1 MTGSAFPMP
10 LPAGFLETARALIRA
25 DTSPGR
31 GTRAAASLLSPL
43 YEAAGLATR
52 PQEDEPG
59 EVNLLAGPGGSG
71 SDAADPSRVAAAG
84 GVLLVTHLDTV
95 PAGPAE
101 RWTETGGDPW
111 TLTAKDGTL
120 FGLGCA
126 DVKLDALCKIEAAR
140 RLRGKKLARPFWLLS
155 TCGEEIGLR
164 GARRFAGSTAFQ
176 ELRPRFVLC
185 GEPSELQLITAHKG
199 YAVVRCTVT
208 DSKARVVSSA
218 GPGVERLAFA
228 GKAAHS
234 STPHLGKN
242 AIRRALT
249 WARSSGTPLLSAA
262 GGTSANVV
270 PASCVL
276 EVPAPRD
283 SGEPAPD
290 EVRFLPAAAPRPNLW
305 RAVMTAGALE
315 DLWVGLLRELAPRED
330 ARFDPPGGVGGLNVL
345 ESEGEAAPGAVYGRA
360 AAHAT
365 LDARLLPEHD
375 PDALLRA
382 FEDKAQE
389 WVRDLG
395 GDELSLRVEVTRNAG
410 GMALDDGAELVA
422 SIGRALSRSGLDP
435 RPRAKPTSTE
445 AGVFARAGC
454 QAVVIG
460 PGRSTGNAHTPNE
473 RIEIAQLEK
482 AIEVYE
488 QILLEL
494 CS

>member
-1 MTGSAFPMP
+1 MP

-140 RLRGKKLARPFWLLS
+140 RLRGKKLARPFWLLG

-164 GARRFAGSTAFQ
+164 GARRFAASTAFQ
-176 ELRPRFVLC
+176 EIRPRFVLC

-208 DSKARVVSSA
+208 DAKARVVSSA
-218 GPGVERLAFA
+218 GPGVERLSFA

-234 STPHLGKN
+234 STPNLGSN
-242 AIRRALT
+242 AIRRALA
-249 WARSSGTPLLSAA
+249 WARSSGTPLLSAS
-262 GGTSANVV
+262 GGTSTNVV
-270 PASCVL
+270 PASCIL
-276 EVPAPRD
+276 EVPAPRE

-290 EVRFLPAAAPRPNLW
+290 EVRFLPATGPRPNLW
-305 RAVMTAGALE
+305 RAAVSAGALE
-315 DLWVGLLRELAPRED
+315 DLWLGLVGELEPRQD
-330 ARFDPPGGVGGLNVL
+330 SRFDPPGGVGGLNVF
-345 ESEGEAAPGAVYGRA
+345 ESEGDAVGSGVYGRA
-360 AAHAT
+360 VARAT
-365 LDARLLPEHD
+365 IDARLLPQHD
-375 PDALLRA
+375 PDELLGK
-382 FEDKAQE
+382 FEQKARE
-389 WVRDLG
+389 WVQGLG
-395 GDELSLRVEVTRNAG
+395 AGELSLSIEVTRNAG
-410 GMALDDGAELVA
+410 GMSLPDDAEL
-422 SIGRALSRSGLDP
+422 
-435 RPRAKPTSTE
+435 
-445 AGVFARAGC
+445 
-454 QAVVIG
+454 
-460 PGRSTGNAHTPNE
+460 
-473 RIEIAQLEK
+473 
-482 AIEVYE
+482 
-488 QILLEL
+488 
-494 CS
+494 

>member
-1 MTGSAFPMP
+1 MPFPP
-10 LPAGFLETARALIRA
+10 GFLETGRALIRA

-101 RWTETGGDPW
+101 RWTETGGHAW

-140 RLRGKKLARPFWLLS
+140 RLRGKKLARPFWLLG

-176 ELRPRFVLC
+176 EIRPRFVLC

-208 DSKARVVSSA
+208 DPKARVVSSA
-218 GPGVERLAFA
+218 GPGVERLSFA

-242 AIRRALT
+242 AIRRALA
-249 WARSSGTPLLSAA
+249 WARSSCTPL
-262 GGTSANVV
+262 
-270 PASCVL
+270 
-276 EVPAPRD
+276 
-283 SGEPAPD
+283 
-290 EVRFLPAAAPRPNLW
+290 
-305 RAVMTAGALE
+305 M
-315 DLWVGLLRELAPRED
+315 
-330 ARFDPPGGVGGLNVL
+330 
-345 ESEGEAAPGAVYGRA
+345 
-360 AAHAT
+360 
-365 LDARLLPEHD
+365 
-375 PDALLRA
+375 RA

-389 WVRDLG
+389 WVRGLG
-395 GDELSLRVEVTRNAG
+395 GGELSLRVEVTRNAG
-410 GMALDDGAELVA
+410 GMSLDDRAELVA
-422 SIGRALSRSGLDP
+422 SIGRVLSRSGLDP

>member
-1 MTGSAFPMP
+1 MP
-10 LPAGFLETARALIRA
+10 LPAGFLDTARALVRA

-31 GTRAAASLLSPL
+31 GTRAAATLLAPL
-43 YEAAGLATR
+43 YEAAGLTVHR
-52 PQEDEPG
+52 QEDEPG

-71 SDAADPSRVAAAG
+71 SEAADPSRVTSPG

-95 PAGPAE
+95 PAGPPE
-101 RWTETGGDPW
+101 RWTETSGDAW
-111 TLTAKDGTL
+111 ALTAKDGTL
-120 FGLGCA
+120 YGLGCA

-140 RLRGKKLARPFWLLS
+140 RLRGRKLARPFWLLG
-155 TCGEEIGLR
+155 TCGEEVGLR
-164 GARRFAGSTAFQ
+164 GARRFAGSALFQ
-176 ELRPRFVLC
+176 EIAPRFVLC
-185 GEPSELQLITAHKG
+185 GEPSELKLITAHKG

-208 DSKARVVSSA
+208 DAKARVVSSA
-218 GPGVERLAFA
+218 GPGVERLTFA

-242 AIRRALT
+242 AIRTALA
-249 WARSSGTPLLSAA
+249 WARSSGTPLVSAA

-283 SGEPAPD
+283 SGAPAPD
-290 EVRFLPAAAPRPNLW
+290 EVRFFPAAPPRPNLW

-315 DLWVGLLRELAPRED
+315 DLWLALLRDLPPRED
-330 ARFDPPGGVGGLNVL
+330 SRFDPPGAVGGLNVL
-345 ESEGEAAPGAVYGRA
+345 ESEGEAQGDAVYGRA

-375 PDALLRA
+375 PEALLRA
-382 FEDKAQE
+382 FQDKAQE
-389 WVRDLG
+389 WVQGLG
-395 GDELSLRVEVTRNAG
+395 GDELSLRIEVARNAG
-410 GMALDDGAELVA
+410 GMSLDADAELVA
-422 SIGRALSRSGLDP
+422 SLGRVLSRAGLDP
-435 RPRAKPTSTE
+435 KPHAKPTSTE
-445 AGVFARAGC
+445 AGVFARKGC

-460 PGRSTGNAHTPNE
+460 PGTSTGNAHTPNE
-473 RIEIAQLEK
+473 RIEMAQLER

-488 QILLEL
+488 RILVEL

>member
-1 MTGSAFPMP
+1 MTRSASPMS
-10 LPAGFLETARALIRA
+10 LPAGFFETARALIRA

-31 GTRAAASLLSPL
+31 GTRAAAGLLAPL
-43 YEAAGLATR
+43 YEAAGLPVR
-52 PQEDEPG
+52 RQEDEPG
-59 EVNLLAGPGGSG
+59 EINLLAGPGGAG
-71 SDAADPSRVAAAG
+71 RGAADASPVPAAG
-84 GVLLVTHLDTV
+84 GALLVTHLDTV
-95 PAGPAE
+95 PAGPPD

-111 TLTAKDGTL
+111 ALTARDGTL

-140 RLRGKKLARPFWLLS
+140 RLRGRKLARPFWLLG
-155 TCGEEIGLR
+155 TCGEEVGLR
-164 GARRFAGSTAFQ
+164 GARRFAASALFQ
-176 ELRPRFVLC
+176 EIQPRFVLC
-185 GEPSELQLITAHKG
+185 GEPSELKLITAHKG

-208 DSKARVVSSA
+208 DSKARVVVSA

-242 AIRRALT
+242 AIRGALA
-249 WARSSGTPLLSAA
+249 WARSAGTPLLSAA

-283 SGEPAPD
+283 SGDPAPD
-290 EVRFLPAAAPRPNLW
+290 EVRFLPAAPPRPNLW
-305 RAVMTAGALE
+305 RAVVTAGALE
-315 DLWVGLLRELAPRED
+315 DLWLGLLRDLPPRED
-330 ARFDPPGGVGGLNVL
+330 PRFDPPGAVGGLNVL
-345 ESEGEAAPGAVYGRA
+345 ESEGEAAAGEVYGRA

-382 FEDKAQE
+382 FEEKAQE
-389 WVRDLG
+389 WVRGLG
-395 GDELSLRVEVTRNAG
+395 GGELSLRVEVTRNAG
-410 GMALDDGAELVA
+410 GMSLDGGAELVA
-422 SIGRALSRSGLDP
+422 SIGRVLSRSGLDP
-435 RPRAKPTSTE
+435 APRAKPTSTE
-445 AGVFARAGC
+445 AGVFARRGC

-473 RIEIAQLEK
+473 RIETAQLER

>member
-1 MTGSAFPMP
+1 MS

-31 GTRAAASLLSPL
+31 GTRAAAGLLGPL
-43 YEAAGLATR
+43 YEAAGLPVR
-52 PQEDEPG
+52 RQEDQPG
-59 EVNLLAGPGGSG
+59 EINLLAGPGGAG
-71 SDAADPSRVAAAG
+71 TGARDPSRVAAAG
-84 GVLLVTHLDTV
+84 GALLVTHLDTV
-95 PAGPAE
+95 PAGPPD
-101 RWTETGGDPW
+101 RGTETGGDPW
-111 TLTAKDGTL
+111 ALTAKEGTL

-140 RLRGKKLARPFWLLS
+140 RLRGKKLARPFWLLG
-155 TCGEEIGLR
+155 TCGEEVGLR
-164 GARRFAGSTAFQ
+164 GARRFAASALFQ
-176 ELRPRFVLC
+176 EIQPRFVLC

-208 DSKARVVSSA
+208 DSKARLVSSA
-218 GPGVERLAFA
+218 GPGVERLVFA

-242 AIRRALT
+242 AIRGALA
-249 WARSSGTPLLSAA
+249 WARSAGTPLIVAA

-283 SGEPAPD
+283 SGSPAPD
-290 EVRFLPAAAPRPNLW
+290 EVRFLPAAPPRPNLW

-315 DLWVGLLRELAPRED
+315 DLWLGLLRDLSPRED
-330 ARFDPPGGVGGLNVL
+330 ARLLL
-345 ESEGEAAPGAVYGRA
+345 EQ
-360 AAHAT
+360 
-365 LDARLLPEHD
+365 D
-375 PDALLRA
+375 PDALLRV

-389 WVRDLG
+389 WVRGLG
-395 GDELSLRVEVTRNAG
+395 GGELSLRVEVTRNAG
-410 GMALDDGAELVA
+410 GMSLDAGAELVA
-422 SIGRALSRSGLDP
+422 SIGRVLSRSGLDP
-435 RPRAKPTSTE
+435 APHAKPTSTE
-445 AGVFARAGC
+445 AGVFARKGC

-473 RIEIAQLEK
+473 RIETAQLER